1 MKAVATTITILILAS
16 TAALAQSPY
25 AGMQTRSI
33 KALSTQQIDD
43 LRASRGMGLALAAE
57 LNGYPGPAHVLE
69 LSDWLALS
77 PAQKERIKKLF
88 ESMKVESAP
97 IGARLIDF
105 IILAPQQ
112 SRNLP
117 ARFFKGGFRRCGS
130 PMPARRVAEVIRKKR
145 LHRSGDGRIDRR
157 ARVVVEV
164 DRRHPGKLLRTRS
177 EHQHLVS
184 GKRHGRKFR
193 HVAASCACHHLG
205 VSKAACIHTGATQ
218 QNLSVANNHSF

>member
-97 IGARLIDF
+97 IGARLIEQEGALD
-105 IILAPQQ
+105 QQ
-112 SRNLP
+112 F
-117 ARFFKGGFRRCGS
+117 AG
-130 PMPARRVAEVIRKKR
+130 
-145 LHRSGDGRIDRR
+145 RSITPDALKDATANI
-157 ARVVVEV
+157 
-164 DRRHPGKLLRTRS
+164 
-177 EHQHLVS
+177 
-184 GKRHGRKFR
+184 
-193 HVAASCACHHLG
+193 
-205 VSKAACIHTGATQ
+205 GATQ
-218 QNLSVANNHSF
+218 AELRNAHLKYHLETAQILSPDQMKQYADLRGYTSDAPAGHHRMH